1 MVVPKGAI
9 HQPTT
14 RSGISNV
21 TSELLGSSEVARY
34 GLDSR
39 ELRVPGVITATAPSG
54 SDTTH

>member
-9 HQPTT
+9 HRPTT

-21 TSELLGSSEVARY
+21 TSELLGSSEMACY

-39 ELRVPGVITATAPSG
+39 ELRVPGLISATPPSG
-54 SDTTH
+54 GGTTH